1 MNPKKLDHFLK
12 IVEAGS
18 LSRAADLLDVSQPV
32 LSREVRELEEEL
44 GVRLLHRFARGVG
57 LTPAGE
63 ALRQRAEQILGMLA
77 GLREEVNLAADQPA
91 GQVTFGIPA
100 SMTDAL
106 AAPLVKAYVQQY
118 PAVRLHVREGT
129 SSELRA
135 AMLQRELDL
144 AVLTAPVSE
153 PQLIV
158 RPFLQEGFV
167 AVGAPGSPIAGRGT
181 VTLDEMVR
189 YKLILPR
196 PPNSIRML
204 MEAAFE
210 RQGLVPDIAL
220 ETNDAALMKQFVAH
234 GIGHAIMPACT
245 VSRAAASG
253 GELAYAAVN
262 ELSLTRVLAVPAGVA
277 VSHATQKLMQA
288 LCMHTR
294 ELVEAGLLTG
304 QYVGPADPGPAIA
317 FAA

>member
-63 ALRQRAEQILGMLA
+63 VLRQRAEQILGMLA
-77 GLREEVNLAADQPA
+77 GLREEANLAADQPA
-91 GQVTFGIPA
+91 GKVTFGIPA

-167 AVGAPGSPIAGRGT
+167 AVGAPGSPIAGRGS
-181 VTLDEMVR
+181 VTLDEMVQ
-189 YKLILPR
+189 YKLILPK
-196 PPNSIRML
+196 PPNAIRML

-234 GIGHAIMPACT
+234 DIGHAIMPACT

-253 GELAYAAVN
+253 LVYAAVN

-288 LCMHTR
+288 LCTHTR
-294 ELVEAGLLTG
+294 ELVEAGLLAG
-304 QYVGPADPGPAIA
+304 QYVGPAEPGPGIA
-317 FAA
+317 FAT